1 MLGGMALERLDAGQE
16 GGGFELKWLVAVPMP
31 LDQAESTQLIA
42 FRPLDGGPESL
53 AVIVGAPVTDCDVPV
68 IVHRQD
74 VMADLVGNLGPGLG
88 PLRQAIARLAALGG
102 GVLLYVAVAADKAA
116 PTAAAMLRHLA
127 VARPKFLMPVCSD

>member
-1 MLGGMALERLDAGQE
+1 MLGGMALERLDAGRE
-16 GGGFELKWLVAVPMP
+16 GGGLELKRLVAVPMP

-53 AVIVGAPVTDCDVPV
+53 AVIVGTPVTDRDVPV

-74 VMADLVGNLGPGLG
+74 AMADLVENLGPGLG
-88 PLRQAIARLAALGG
+88 PLRLAVVRLAALGG
-102 GVLLYVAVAADKAA
+102 GILLYVAVAADRVA

-127 VARPKFLMPVCSD
+127 VARPRFLMPTRSD